1 MRFSEPWWLVALLLL
16 VPIVWLYR
24 HKKIRPALPYPSLGI
39 LGSIPPSPWLW
50 ARHLPM
56 MARCLGIA
64 LLVFAMARPQ
74 GEQERGQKTTEGLD
88 IVLVID
94 TSRSM
99 EARDFVIGNERPTRL
114 TVIKKVISEFIDNR
128 PDDRLGMVVFGT
140 EAFTQAPLTLDHTI
154 LQKFLERIQIGMVGD
169 ATAIGDGLAT
179 AVNRLKDLEAK
190 SRVVV
195 LLTDGSNTA
204 GRVDPLAAGQ
214 AAKALGVRVYTV
226 GVGSEGAVPVVV
238 GNQVQT
244 QKADIDEDLLRKIST
259 ETGGQYFR
267 ATDTETLVKIY
278 QTIDQLEKSKVRV
291 DSFERREERYTAW
304 VTAALICTLFE
315 LGFALT
321 RFRSIP

>member
-1 MRFSEPWWLVALLLL
+1 MRLSEPWWLVSLLLL
-16 VPIVWLYR
+16 VPILFFYR
-24 HKKIRPALPYPSLGI
+24 RQALRPALPYPSLSI
-39 LGSIPPSPWLW
+39 LAKIQPSRWLW
-50 ARHLPM
+50 TRHLPM
-56 MARCLGIA
+56 VARCLAIVSLAVA
-64 LLVFAMARPQ
+64 LARPQ
-74 GEQERGQKTTEGLD
+74 GEQERGQKTSEGLD

-99 EARDFVIGNERPTRL
+99 EARDFLIGNERPTRL
-114 TVIKKVISEFIDNR
+114 TVIKKVISEFIANR
-128 PDDRLGMVVFGT
+128 TDDRMGMVVFGS

-154 LQKFLERIQIGMVGD
+154 LQKFLERVQIGMVGD

-179 AVNRLKDLEAK
+179 AVSRLKDLEAK
-190 SRVVV
+190 SRVVI

-226 GVGSEGAVPVVV
+226 GVGSDGVVPVIV
-238 GNQVQT
+238 GNQVQS
-244 QKADIDEDLLRKIST
+244 QKADIDEDLLRKISS

-267 ATDTETLVKIY
+267 ATDTATLVKIY

-291 DSFERREERYTAW
+291 DSFEKREERYAGF
-304 VTAALICTLFE
+304 VVIALVLTLFE

-321 RFRSIP
+321 RYRSIP